1 MKPHLWKNR
10 RVLVTGHTGFKGSW
24 LFKWLDLMGAETL
37 GISLAPDGFSPYE
50 KLTFSKGAKS
60 LTLDLSKSD
69 GLTREISGF
78 QPEAVFHLAAQALVG
93 RAYER
98 PLETFQSNV
107 MGTVRLLDALRGCPS
122 LRAVVV
128 VTSDKVYQ
136 NLETGRP
143 FVEDD
148 PLGGTEPYSASKV
161 CQEQAA
167 AAYGASYFLPRGV
180 GIATARGSNV
190 YGGGDYHY
198 DRLIPGLIDGL
209 LRGKPQSI
217 RNPGAVR
224 PWQYVL
230 CLLEGYLRLAEELLE
245 QTPDQVEGWN
255 FGPSLDQCV
264 TVGRIVELL
273 SGTAFLNDAPS
284 FAEAQTLCLDAGK
297 SAAGLDWRVRILLRE
312 GLERTLEF
320 YRREQAGERTD
331 DLMREELERYV
342 QACGADL
349 QPGTA

>member
-1 MKPHLWKNR
+1 MNPGLWKNR

-50 KLTFSKGAKS
+50 KLSFSPRAKS
-60 LTLDLSKSD
+60 LTMDLALAG
-69 GLTREISGF
+69 GLEAAVAGF
-78 QPEAVFHLAAQALVG
+78 KPEAVFHLAAQALVG

-107 MGTVRLLDALRGCPS
+107 MGTVRLLEALRGCPS
-122 LRAVVV
+122 LRAAVV
-128 VTSDKVYQ
+128 VTSDKVYR

-143 FVEDD
+143 FQEAD

-167 AAYGASYFLPRGV
+167 AAYGASYFLPCGA
-180 GIATARGSNV
+180 GIAAARGSNV

-209 LRGKPQSI
+209 LRNEPQAI

-230 CLLEGYLRLAEELLE
+230 CLLEGYLRLAEELLAR
-245 QTPDQVEGWN
+245 TPERVEGWN
-255 FGPSLDQCV
+255 FGPGLDQCV

-273 SGTAFLNDAPS
+273 SGTVVFNGAPA
-284 FAEAQTLCLDAGK
+284 FAEAKTLCLDAGK
-297 SAAGLDWRVRILLRE
+297 SAAELGWRVRVPLRE
-312 GLERTLEF
+312 GLARTLDF
-320 YRREQAGERTD
+320 YRRERGGERTN
-331 DLMREELERYV
+331 DLMEEELERYV
-342 QACGADL
+342 QACGAKL
-349 QPGTA
+349 

>member
-1 MKPHLWKNR
+1 MNPSLWRNR

-24 LFKWLDLMGAETL
+24 LFKWLDLMGAEIL
-37 GISLAPDGFSPYE
+37 GISLDPDGFSPYE
-50 KLTFSKGAKS
+50 KLKFSSHAKS
-60 LTLDLSKSD
+60 LIMDLTSAD
-69 GLTREISGF
+69 GLEEAAAGF
-78 QPEAVFHLAAQALVG
+78 GPEVVFHLAAQALVG

-107 MGTVRLLDALRGCPS
+107 MGTAHLLDVLRRCPS

-128 VTSDKVYQ
+128 VTSDKVYE
-136 NLETGRP
+136 NLDTGKP
-143 FVEDD
+143 FQEGD
-148 PLGGTEPYSASKV
+148 PLGGTEPYSASKA
-161 CQEQAA
+161 CQEQVA
-167 AAYGASYFLPRGV
+167 AAYGTAYLLPHGV

-209 LRGKPQSI
+209 LRGAPQAI
-217 RNPGAVR
+217 RNPNAVR

-245 QTPDQVEGWN
+245 RTPEQVEGWN

-273 SGTAFLNDAPS
+273 SGTAVFSGTPA
-284 FAEAQTLCLDAGK
+284 FAEAKALCLDAEK
-297 SAAGLDWRVRILLRE
+297 SAGRLGWRVRIPLQE
-312 GLERTLEF
+312 GLARTLEF
-320 YRREQAGERTD
+320 CRRERGGEPTD

-342 QACGADL
+342 QTCGAQL
-349 QPGTA
+349 

>member
-1 MKPHLWKNR
+1 MNPYLWKNR

-37 GISLAPDGFSPYE
+37 GISLAPDGFSAYE
-50 KLTFSKGAKS
+50 KLIFSERGKS
-60 LTLDLSKSD
+60 LTMDLSRPD
-69 GLTREISGF
+69 CLTREISSF
-78 QPEAVFHLAAQALVG
+78 QPEVVFHLAAQALVG

-98 PLETFQSNV
+98 PLETFQTNV
-107 MGTVRLLDALRGCPS
+107 MATVHLLEALRECLS
-122 LRAVVV
+122 LRAVAI

-143 FVEDD
+143 FVEGD

-161 CQEQAA
+161 CQEQVAV
-167 AAYGASYFLPRGV
+167 AYGTSYFLPRGV

-209 LRGKPQSI
+209 LRGEPQTI

-230 CLLEGYLRLAEELLE
+230 CLLEGYLRLAEVLLDH
-245 QTPDQVEGWN
+245 PVPAVEGWN
-255 FGPSLDQCV
+255 FGPGLSECV
-264 TVGRIVELL
+264 TVGEIAQLL
-273 SGTAFLNDAPS
+273 SGQTS
-284 FAEAQTLCLDAGK
+284 RSGSSSYAEAKTLCLNAEK
-297 SAAGLDWRVRILLRE
+297 SATQLGWQVRVPLRE
-312 GLERTLEF
+312 GLERTKEF
-320 YRREQAGERTD
+320 YCRERLGEKTD
-331 DLMREELERYV
+331 ELMREELDRYV
-342 QACGADL
+342 RICSENM
-349 QPGTA
+349 

>member
-1 MKPHLWKNR
+1 MNPSLWRNR

-37 GISLAPDGFSPYE
+37 GVSLAPDGFSAYE
-50 KLTFSKGAKS
+50 KLNFSPRAKS
-60 LTLDLSKSD
+60 LTMELASGV
-69 GLTREISGF
+69 GLEEAVSGF
-78 QPEAVFHLAAQALVG
+78 QPEVVFHLAAQALVG
-93 RAYER
+93 RAYEW

-107 MGTVRLLDALRGCPS
+107 MGTVRMLDALRESSG

-136 NLETGRP
+136 NLETGKP
-143 FVEDD
+143 FQEGD

-161 CQEQAA
+161 CQEQVT

-180 GIATARGSNV
+180 GIAATRGSNV

-209 LRGKPQSI
+209 LRNKPQTI

-245 QTPDQVEGWN
+245 RTPKQVEGWN

-273 SGTAFLNDAPS
+273 SETVVLNDAPA
-284 FAEAQTLCLDAGK
+284 FAEANVLCLDAEK
-297 SAAGLDWRVRILLRE
+297 SADRLGWRVRVPLEE
-312 GLERTLEF
+312 GLARTLEF
-320 YRREQAGERTD
+320 CRRERAGESTD

-342 QACGADL
+342 QACGAQL
-349 QPGTA
+349 

>member
-1 MKPHLWKNR
+1 MNPNLWQNR

-37 GISLAPDGFSPYE
+37 GISLAPDGFSAYE
-50 KLTFSKGAKS
+50 KLKFSSRARS
-60 LTLDLSKSD
+60 LIMDLASAD
-69 GLTREISGF
+69 GLEQTVSQF
-78 QPEAVFHLAAQALVG
+78 QPEVVFHQAAQALVG

-98 PLETFQSNV
+98 PFDTFRSNV
-107 MGTVRLLDALRGCPS
+107 MGTVRLLDILRTCPG
-122 LRAVVV
+122 LRAAVV

-143 FVEDD
+143 FQEGD

-167 AAYGASYFLPRGV
+167 AAYGVSYFLPRGV
-180 GIATARGSNV
+180 GIAAARGSNV

-209 LRGKPQSI
+209 LRNEPRSI

-245 QTPDQVEGWN
+245 RTPDQVEGWN
-255 FGPSLDQCV
+255 FGPDLGQFV
-264 TVGRIVELL
+264 TVGQVAQLL
-273 SGTAFLNDAPS
+273 SGATAFSGTAA
-284 FAEAQTLCLDAGK
+284 FAEAKTLCLNAEK
-297 SAAGLDWRVRILLRE
+297 SASRLGWRVRVPLRE
-312 GLERTLEF
+312 GLKRTLEF
-320 YRREQAGERTD
+320 YRRERAGAQTD

-342 QACGADL
+342 QACSAEL
-349 QPGTA
+349 

>member
-1 MKPHLWKNR
+1 MNPSLWQNR

-24 LFKWLDLMGAETL
+24 LIKWLDLMGAETL
-37 GISLAPDGFSPYE
+37 GISLAPDGFSAYE
-50 KLTFSKGAKS
+50 KLKLSPRAKS
-60 LTLDLSKSD
+60 LTMDLASAD
-69 GLTREISGF
+69 GLEAAVAGF
-78 QPEAVFHLAAQALVG
+78 KPEVVFHLAAQALVG

-98 PLETFQSNV
+98 PLETFRSNV
-107 MGTVRLLDALRGCPS
+107 MGAVRLLEALRTCPD
-122 LRAVVV
+122 LRAAVV
-128 VTSDKVYQ
+128 VTSDKVYR

-143 FVEDD
+143 FQEDD

-167 AAYGASYFLPRGV
+167 AAYGASYFLPHGV
-180 GIATARGSNV
+180 GLAAARGSNV

-209 LRGKPQSI
+209 LRNQPKSI

-230 CLLEGYLRLAEELLE
+230 CLLEGYLRLAEELLAR
-245 QTPDQVEGWN
+245 TPEQVEGWN

-273 SGTAFLNDAPS
+273 SGAAVFGDTPA
-284 FAEAQTLCLDAGK
+284 FAEAKTLCLNAEK
-297 SAAGLDWRVRILLRE
+297 SSAELGWRVRVPLEE
-312 GLERTLEF
+312 GLARTLEF
-320 YRREQAGERTD
+320 CRRERGGERTD

-342 QACGADL
+342 QACSAEL
-349 QPGTA
+349 

>member
-1 MKPHLWKNR
+1 MNPDLWRNR

-37 GISLAPDGFSPYE
+37 GISLLPDGFSPYE
-50 KLTFSKGAKS
+50 KLKFSPRAKS
-60 LTLDLSKSD
+60 LTMDLASGD
-69 GLTREISGF
+69 GLERALSGF
-78 QPEAVFHLAAQALVG
+78 RPEVALHLAAQALVG
-93 RAYER
+93 QAYEQ
-98 PLETFQSNV
+98 PLGTFQSNV
-107 MGTVRLLDALRGCPS
+107 MGTVRLLEALRKCPS
-122 LRAVVV
+122 LQAVVV
-128 VTSDKVYQ
+128 VTSDKVYR

-143 FVEDD
+143 FTEDD
-148 PLGGTEPYSASKV
+148 FLGGTEPYSASKV

-167 AAYGASYFLPRGV
+167 AAYGTAYFLPRGI

-198 DRLIPGLIDGL
+198 DRLIPGLIDSL
-209 LRGKPQSI
+209 LRGEPRAI

-245 QTPDQVEGWN
+245 RTPERVEGWN
-255 FGPSLDQCV
+255 FGPDLDQCV
-264 TVGRIVELL
+264 TVGRVAQLL
-273 SGTAFLNDAPS
+273 SGAAVSTGPAA
-284 FAEAQTLCLDAGK
+284 FAEAKTLCLDARK
-297 SAAGLDWRVRILLRE
+297 SAGRLGWSVRAPLGE

-320 YRREQAGERTD
+320 YRRERAGEQTD

-342 QACGADL
+342 QACRAEL
-349 QPGTA
+349 